1 MELSLPTSL
10 SLLKRERESERARE
24 RERETFADD
33 EFVERACAEGRALS
47 ATGSHI
53 MNRGTPGAGVS
64 KT

>member
-10 SLLKRERESERARE
+10 SLLKRERGS
-24 RERETFADD
+24 ERETFVDD
-33 EFVERACAEGRALS
+33 EFVERACAEGRALP
-47 ATGSHI
+47 ATGSNI